1 MLPKQ
6 NRLKARQDFTTV
18 YQKGIRLNCFA
29 LGLRAYRHPPNLQV
43 HCCPLRVGISISHK
57 VSKKAVVR
65 NRIKRQLRVALRQL
79 LPSLERGWDLVI
91 VVYPNALGCDY
102 PEFLQ
107 QLKQLLAQTE
117 ILHGD

>member
-6 NRLKARQDFTTV
+6 NRLRARQDFSRV
-18 YQKGIRLNCFA
+18 YQKGIRLNRSA
-29 LGLRAYRHPPNLQV
+29 LGLRAYRHPVDVREQP
-43 HCCPLRVGISISHK
+43 PLRVGISISSK
-57 VSKKAVVR
+57 VSKRAVVR
-65 NRIKRQLRVALRQL
+65 NRIKRQLRSAFREL
-79 LPSLERGWDLVI
+79 LPELESGWDLVI
-91 VVYPNALGCDY
+91 VVYPNALQCDY

>member
-18 YQKGIRLNCFA
+18 YQKGIRLNRFA
-29 LGLRAYRHPPNLQV
+29 LGLRAYRHLAQPQALQ
-43 HCCPLRVGISISHK
+43 PLRVGISISTK
-57 VSKKAVVR
+57 VSKRAVVR
-65 NRIKRQLRVALRQL
+65 NRIKRQLRSILRQL
-79 LPSLERGWDLVI
+79 LPGLENGWDVVI
-91 VVYPNALGCDY
+91 VVYPNALECDY

>member
-6 NRLKARQDFTTV
+6 HRLRSRQDFTTV
-18 YQKGIRLNCFA
+18 YQKGIRLNRFA
-29 LGLRAYRHPPNLQV
+29 IGLRAYHHSVQPQP
-43 HCCPLRVGISISHK
+43 PLRVGISISTK
-57 VSKKAVVR
+57 VSKRAVVR
-65 NRIKRQLRVALRQL
+65 NRIKRQLRAALRQL
-79 LPSLERGWDLVI
+79 LPKLERGWDLVI

-107 QLKQLLAQTE
+107 QLKQLLTQTE